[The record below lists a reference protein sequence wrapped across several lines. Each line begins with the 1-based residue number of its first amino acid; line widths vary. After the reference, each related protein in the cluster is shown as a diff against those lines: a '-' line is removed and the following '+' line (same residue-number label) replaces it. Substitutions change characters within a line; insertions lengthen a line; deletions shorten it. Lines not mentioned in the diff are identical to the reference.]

1 MNALK
6 SFKHILHVFILWKTH
21 FKRLCNGRTDRP
33 TDGQTEKWLIESRS
47 TRLKKKERIIVFFS
61 FHSRTASN
69 FLRISPPIFIW
80 LRHISSYPNRTGFNS
95 FLPILAGFTSSLP
108 ILIGFTSSLSLN
120 SNWIQL
126 IIFHKSSLFPLQS
139 YFLKTIHCFSFF

>member
-47 TRLKKKERIIVFFS
+47 TRLKTSVLGPSEPL
-61 FHSRTASN
+61 HS
-69 FLRISPPIFIW
+69 I
-80 LRHISSYPNRTGFNS
+80 
-95 FLPILAGFTSSLP
+95 
-108 ILIGFTSSLSLN
+108 
-120 SNWIQL
+120 
-126 IIFHKSSLFPLQS
+126 PLGLVNLVIRPDKPW
-139 YFLKTIHCFSFF
+139 YL